1 MPAKVK
7 WTISFAIGALLLW
20 LGWLVPAFLIGFQVL
35 LCIVLVL
42 IILMQSGS
50 AADLAGAFGGAGSQ
64 TAFGPRS
71 AATFLTKATVWC
83 AAMFMLASLVISI
96 HSPTTGPNINT
107 VLSKT
112 TAEQT
117 QTTTTP
123 KPAAPAK
130 QAPAKPKS
138 APVHLPG
145 PAPAAPVKQPPKH

>member
-7 WTISFAIGALLLW
+7 WFIAFGIGLVLLW
-20 LGWLVPAFLIGFQVL
+20 VGWMVPIFLTTFHVA
-35 LCIVLVL
+35 LCVVIVL

-83 AAMFMLASLVISI
+83 ATMFMFTSLIISL
-96 HSPTTGPNINT
+96 HQSGPVPGINS

-112 TAEQT
+112 SLPKTT
-117 QTTTTP
+117 QTAPKPTVP
-123 KPAAPAK
+123 KPAAPVHLPPATP
-130 QAPAKPKS
+130 APAKPNQK
-138 APVHLPG
+138 
-145 PAPAAPVKQPPKH
+145 K

>member
-1 MPAKVK
+1 MPKVAK
-7 WTISFAIGALLLW
+7 WSLAFAVGALLLW
-20 LGWLVPAFLIGFQVL
+20 LGWYVPAFLSVFFVL

-83 AAMFMLASLVISI
+83 ATMFMLAALILSI
-96 HSPTTGPNINT
+96 HQGTGIPGINS

-112 TAEQT
+112 TGT
-117 QTTTTP
+117 QTSQTANTSTNAP
-123 KPAAPAK
+123 AQPQKPAAPAHLPPATPAAPK
-130 QAPAKPKS
+130 APAKK
-138 APVHLPG
+138 
-145 PAPAAPVKQPPKH
+145 